1 MERNME
7 DKSALDWFEIPAADL
22 ARATRFYQKVLGR
35 ELRSDTMGSLKLS
48 IFPYSQPGVG
58 GCLIA
63 GNGYA
68 PGANGTVVYLPVE
81 TLDEALERAAHAG
94 GKVAL
99 PRTALPEGMGYY
111 AHIVDTEGNRVG
123 LHAMA

>member
-1 MERNME
+1 ME
-7 DKSALDWFEIPAADL
+7 DNNALHWFEIPAADL
-22 ARATRFYQKVLGR
+22 PRATRFYQTLLGK
-35 ELRSDTMGSLKLS
+35 ELKSETIGSEKLA

-63 GNGYA
+63 GKRYA
-68 PGANGTVVYLPVE
+68 PAADGTVVYLPVE
-81 TLDEALERAAHAG
+81 ALDPALGRAARAG

-99 PRTALPEGMGYY
+99 GRTALPDGMGFY
-111 AHIVDTEGNRVG
+111 AHIFDTEGNRVG